1 MHGITCRMTAR
12 NFKPFRCDLDAN
24 GPESVHR
31 AVILAQDFAAE
42 HSLGPVESAKLAVLV
57 EEAVTNVYEHG
68 VVEGD
73 LSGWLAIE
81 RDPAGVCIL
90 LADNG
95 RPFDPRAVDEIDMP
109 NMDRGGGAGLAMIR
123 AWAEIADYR
132 REEGFN
138 LLELVLLG

>member
-1 MHGITCRMTAR
+1 MTAR
-12 NFKPFRCDLDAN
+12 NFKPYRCDLDAN

-31 AVILAQDFAAE
+31 AVALAQAFSAE
-42 HSLGPVESAKLAVLV
+42 HSLAPVQGAKLAVLV

-68 VVEGD
+68 GAERG
-73 LSGWLAIE
+73 LCGWLALE

-95 RPFDPRAVDEIDMP
+95 CPFDPRAAEMSDMP
-109 NMDRGGGAGLAMIR
+109 NMERGGGAGLAMIR